1 MPRSHASAASPSAA
15 AHPSPWYR
23 RLPWTPIGITIAL
36 LVTALFVSDP
46 LRDAATHAPI
56 GEGRLD
62 FPPGYLA
69 LAPISSILDTLTLL
83 TVGQHIALMLW
94 AIGIFAFV
102 RARLARAGTTVR
114 RELVAA
120 AVFLLALLATYAA
133 AALLPRPMAQFVAS
147 DETVLS
153 VDFHAHTKYS
163 HDGRAGW
170 NEEDV
175 RAWHR
180 AAGFDVVYIT
190 DHGTYDGA
198 ERGIA
203 SNPPFAGQGTMVLQG
218 LEAFFNGEHVNL
230 LSAGRRYKGL
240 TTPDLKDIDPQ
251 SLMLASLLA
260 RNAPVTIE
268 TVPANLNKVP
278 ALTANGVPG
287 VTAIEIVDGSPRGLS
302 QTRKDRNRIVHIADS
317 LNLALVAGSDNH
329 GYGRAAPGWTLFR
342 VPGWRGMAT
351 DSLSRTLELIM
362 REGRREATRTVERVV
377 ADGSN
382 PATLA
387 FTGPLVAWQML
398 TALAPDERVM
408 WLVWTWGIVVI
419 ARGLRRYRI
428 RPSGTT

>member
-1 MPRSHASAASPSAA
+1 LPRSQASAARASAEA
-15 AHPSPWYR
+15 PPPWYR

-36 LVTALFVSDP
+36 LVTALFATDP
-46 LRDAATHAPI
+46 IRDAATHAAI

-62 FPPGYLA
+62 LSPAYVA

-83 TVGQHIALMLW
+83 TVGQHIALVLW
-94 AIGIFAFV
+94 AIGIFVLV
-102 RARLARAGTTVR
+102 RIQLARKGTTVR
-114 RELVAA
+114 REVIAGII
-120 AVFLLALLATYAA
+120 FLLVLLATYAA

-147 DETVLS
+147 DDTVLS

-170 NEEDV
+170 TEEDV

-190 DHGTYDGA
+190 DHASFEGA

-218 LEAFFNGEHVNL
+218 LEAFFNGEHVNV
-230 LSAGRRYKGL
+230 LSAGRRYKGI

-251 SLMLASLLA
+251 SLMLASLLPK
-260 RNAPVTIE
+260 NAPVTIE

-278 ALTANGVPG
+278 ALTTTGIPG
-287 VTAIEIVDGSPRGLS
+287 VMAIEIVDGSPRGLG
-302 QTRKDRNRIVHIADS
+302 QTRKERARIVHIADS

-329 GYGRAAPGWTLFR
+329 GWGRTAPGWTLFR

-351 DSLSRTLELIM
+351 DSLSRALEYII
-362 REGRREATRTVERVV
+362 RDGRRESTRAVERVA
-377 ADGSN
+377 ADGTN
-382 PATLA
+382 PVSLA
-387 FTGPLVAWQML
+387 FTGPLVAWTML
-398 TALAPDERVM
+398 TTLAPDERVM
-408 WLVWTWGIVVI
+408 WLVWTWGLVVVV
-419 ARGLRRYRI
+419 RGLRRYRI
-428 RPSGTT
+428 RPSGTA